1 MIPYNCQCCVFTTKI
16 KTHFIRHLKTKKH
29 LLNEQTGGIII
40 RKSIKM
46 NQNEPQMNQN
56 GQNTVLNEPAMNQNE
71 PKTEKNEHKK
81 THQCDYCDCLFNT
94 IPSKRRHEL
103 HRCKFVKK
111 EKMET
116 DKIKIMIQEQKKE
129 KESYEKE
136 KSQLYKYIE
145 TLIEKQGTTINIDNP
160 TTNNNS
166 ININSYGNEDLSH
179 ITDAFKTELLK
190 GPYGMIQ
197 KMIEAVHF
205 NKEKPENNNII
216 MPNKNEKMLKIL
228 DGDKWIYKD
237 KDETIND
244 LIDWKNFMLDNHYEH
259 LYNIKELTHFLNS
272 RHISTY
278 KRFQKLFDTEGV
290 DLHEQLRKECKL
302 LLLNNR

>member
-1 MIPYNCQCCVFTTKI
+1 MSPYICKSCNYTTKI
-16 KTHFIRHLKTKKH
+16 KTHFNRHLKTKKH
-29 LLNEQTGGIII
+29 LETNKLYGMIFSNSKKG
-40 RKSIKM
+40 IKM
-46 NQNEPQMNQN
+46 S
-56 GQNTVLNEPAMNQNE
+56 T
-71 PKTEKNEHKK
+71 NEHKMS
-81 THQCDYCDCLFNT
+81 TNENRSFQCNYCKLYFSTKPNM
-94 IPSKRRHEL
+94 RRHEI
-103 HRCKFVKK
+103 HFCKIAKN
-111 EKMET
+111 EKSKNAEMAL
-116 DKIKIMIQEQKKE
+116 IMGIHNQ
-129 KESYEKE
+129 EKE
-136 KSQLYKYIE
+136 KLHKYIE
-145 TLIEKQGTTINIDNP
+145 TLLETRSN
-160 TTNNNS
+160 TNNS
-166 ININSYGNEDLSH
+166 HDSMDNIHLNNYGKEDMSY
-179 ITDAFKTELLK
+179 ITDNFKNELLK

-197 KMIEAVHF
+197 KLIEAVHF